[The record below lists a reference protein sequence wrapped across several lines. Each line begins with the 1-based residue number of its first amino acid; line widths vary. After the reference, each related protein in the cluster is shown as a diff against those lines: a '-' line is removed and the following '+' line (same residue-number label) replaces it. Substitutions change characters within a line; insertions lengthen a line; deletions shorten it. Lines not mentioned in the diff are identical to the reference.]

1 MDPQD
6 TFLFRWKVQVG
17 LRRARAQVGAIL
29 QRFADC
35 DGFFAPDVAAP
46 SDVRHMGPAAP
57 AAVAHFRRLLAK
69 HAGMEA
75 RHSAARLL
83 ARTPPAALLARGL
96 ALPGD
101 SAMAAA
107 DGAFLAVVRLRAPAR
122 AGGDLARCG
131 RPCQRLKSA
140 DLHCVGAGRSAACG
154 SAARAGERGRVP
166 RAQAG
171 LAPEQA
177 PRAKAKAGGARAA
190 GGRARRWRQPW
201 HLDQLRLDAAAL
213 AAALAAGAP
222 GRPGAGTRD
231 LRKQGGLGAACA
243 RRLPWPAELAL
254 EKGALSAPQR
264 HATAAVRGRRGAGL
278 PGLSADSAGRQPAA
292 PRARACKRV

>member
-1 MDPQD
+1 MQA
-6 TFLFRWKVQVG
+6 G
-17 LRRARAQVGAIL
+17 LRSAWAQVGAVL
-29 QRFADC
+29 QRFAEC
-35 DGFFAPDVAAP
+35 DGFFVPDAAAP
-46 SDVRHMGPAAP
+46 GDARHMGPAAP

-69 HAGMEA
+69 HPGMEA

-101 SAMAAA
+101 SATAAA
-107 DGAFLAVVRLRAPAR
+107 DRVFLAEVRLRAPAR
-122 AGGDLARCG
+122 AGGHHARCG

-140 DLHCVGAGRSAACG
+140 DPHCVGAGRSAACG
-154 SAARAGERGRVP
+154 SAARAAEPGRAP

-171 LAPEQA
+171 LEPEQA

-222 GRPGAGTRD
+222 GVPGAGTRSASA
-231 LRKQGGLGAACA
+231 QAG
-243 RRLPWPAELAL
+243 WP
-254 EKGALSAPQR
+254 GR
-264 HATAAVRGRRGAGL
+264 GVCATAAV
-278 PGLSADSAGRQPAA
+278 
-292 PRARACKRV
+292 AC